1 MLFDRVKIFCKAG
14 DGGNGCVSF
23 HREKYVARGGPDGG
37 DGGNGGSIIF
47 KVDEGATTLLYY
59 KYRRKFVAQNGGD
72 GKSSKW
78 HGANGEDLVL
88 LVPRGTLIKDA
99 ESGAIIKDMSDC
111 DEFRVL
117 KGGRGGWGNKH
128 FATPTRQIPRFAK
141 SGIKGEEKE
150 IALELKMIA
159 DVGLIGLP
167 NVGKSSILSVISAS
181 RPKIGNYNF
190 TTLSPNLGVVKVRDN
205 EGFIAADIP
214 GLIEGA
220 SEGAGLGHEF
230 LRHVERCRLLIHVVD
245 ISGQLGN
252 DPIDDIE
259 LINNE
264 LVNYSEALADRPQI
278 IVANK
283 ADMIDEE
290 LVDLDEFEEY
300 VRDNGWQLI
309 YVSAATRDNIDKMV
323 ESVWEQLKLLP
334 PTQVFESTYVEPEV
348 FTDEGD
354 HDVTITNVN
363 GVYVVEA
370 DWLYKVMG
378 SVNFDD
384 RESLAYFQRVL
395 KNSGVIEKLEGKGV
409 VDGDTVSIY
418 DFEFDFIK

>member
-99 ESGAIIKDMSDC
+99 ETGTIIKDMSDC
-111 DEFRVL
+111 EEFRVL

-205 EGFIAADIP
+205 DGFIAADIP

-264 LVNYSEALADRPQI
+264 LINYSEALADRPQI

-290 LVDLDEFEEY
+290 LIDLEEFEEY
-300 VRDNGWQLI
+300 VRDNGWELL
-309 YVSAATRDNIDKMV
+309 YVSAATRENIDKMIDM
-323 ESVWEQLKLLP
+323 VWDKLKLLP

-348 FTDEGD
+348 FTNDDD
-354 HDVTITNVN
+354 HEVTITNVN
-363 GVYVVEA
+363 GVYIVEA

-395 KNSGVIEKLEGKGV
+395 KNSGVIKKLEEKGV
-409 VDGDTVSIY
+409 SDGDTVSIY

>member
-1 MLFDRVKIFCKAG
+1 MIFDRVKIYCKAG
-14 DGGNGCVSF
+14 DGGNGAVAF
-23 HREKYVARGGPDGG
+23 HREKYVAKGGPDGG

-72 GKSSKW
+72 GRGSKW

-111 DEFRVL
+111 DEFCIC

-150 IALELKMIA
+150 LALELKMIA
-159 DVGLIGLP
+159 DVGLVGLP

-205 EGFIAADIP
+205 DGFIAADIP

-245 ISGQLGN
+245 ISCINGN

-264 LVNYSEALADRPQI
+264 LVNYSEALAERPQI
-278 IVANK
+278 ICANK

-290 LVDLDEFEEY
+290 LVDIEEFEEY
-300 VRDNGWQLI
+300 VRDCGYELI
-309 YVSAATRDNIDKMV
+309 YVSAATRENIDKLVSMV
-323 ESVWEQLKLLP
+323 WDRLALLP

-348 FTDEGD
+348 FDDAKD

-384 RESLAYFQRVL
+384 RESLTYFQRVL
-395 KNSGVIEKLEGKGV
+395 KKSGVIDKLEEKGCD
-409 VDGDTVSIY
+409 DGDTVSIY

>member
-23 HREKYVARGGPDGG
+23 HREKYVAKGGPDGG

-59 KYRRKFVAQNGGD
+59 KYRRKFIAQNGGD
-72 GKSSKW
+72 GKASKW
-78 HGANGEDLVL
+78 HGANGEDLTL
-88 LVPRGTLIKDA
+88 LVPRSTLIKDA
-99 ESGAIIKDMSDC
+99 ETGAIIKDMSDC

-205 EGFIAADIP
+205 DGFIAADIP

-230 LRHVERCRLLIHVVD
+230 LRHVERCRLLLHVVD
-245 ISGQLGN
+245 ISGQTLN

-283 ADMIDEE
+283 SDMIDEE
-290 LVDLDEFEEY
+290 IVDIEEFEAY
-300 VRDNGWQLI
+300 VKDMGYELI
-309 YVSAATRDNIDKMV
+309 YVSAATRENIDKMV
-323 ESVWEQLKLLP
+323 DMVWDRLKLLP

-348 FTDEGD
+348 FDDTKD

-384 RESLAYFQRVL
+384 RESLSYFQRVL
-395 KNSGVIEKLEGKGV
+395 KNSGVIDKLEEKGV